1 MIRIHHVLA
10 ALLAVAGLAFVAD
23 SVVAKGKHHHQDGKK
38 LLGEKIKK
46 NGKHKLDKK
55 GDYEAD
61 VEVVKGKVA
70 GVKVKHAKKGDV
82 PVKKYKTSKKMVDA
96 GTIQRVAFTL
106 AQAQSLGTTWIGYA
120 YIDDYGDEVI
130 YWFPYEMI
138 YDGDTGA
145 IEYVPVY

>member
-1 MIRIHHVLA
+1 MIRIRQILA
-10 ALLAVAGLAFVAD
+10 AFVAVTALAFVAD

-46 NGKHKLDKK
+46 NGKHTLDKK
-55 GDYEAD
+55 GNFETN
-61 VEVVKGKVA
+61 VEGANGKIT

-96 GTIQRVAFTL
+96 GTFQTVALTL
-106 AQAQSLGTTWIGYA
+106 AQAQYIGTTWIGYA

-130 YWFPYEMI
+130 YWFPYDMI

-145 IEYVPVY
+145 IEYVAAY